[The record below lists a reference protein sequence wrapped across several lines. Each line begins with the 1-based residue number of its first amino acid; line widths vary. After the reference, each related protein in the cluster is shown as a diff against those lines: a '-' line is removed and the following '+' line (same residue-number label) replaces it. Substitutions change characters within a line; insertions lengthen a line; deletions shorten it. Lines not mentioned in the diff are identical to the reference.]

1 MVSLIHAPQHSPAE
15 DDAVALPSP
24 REAHRLSCDLS
35 RHPTCRPSPC
45 HTFLQLAGPAAVEAI
60 IGPPPYPLPLHLR
73 LTALVK
79 ALVPAGVKPPLPV
92 DWPQGI
98 TLDAAQADAAVNARA
113 WKISP
118 RCYVPGDWLLVLFQ
132 QSYSKHLQNRDAYV
146 CA

>member
-1 MVSLIHAPQHSPAE
+1 MCESHH
-15 DDAVALPSP
+15 
-24 REAHRLSCDLS
+24 LSCDLG
-35 RHPTCRPSPC
+35 RHLTCRPLLVPY
-45 HTFLQLAGPAAVEAI
+45 LPAAGRSCGCEGDYWPSVLS
-60 IGPPPYPLPLHLR
+60 GLLHLR

-98 TLDAAQADAAVNARA
+98 TPDAAQADAAVNARV